1 MKKKFLSSCLRLIK
15 KYNPDYD
22 DIKMDEIRYGLE
34 GIYLSVTK
42 LIIISIIALWLNIFK
57 EMILLLLFF
66 NILRSTGFGLHAT
79 KSWICLLSSTMVF
92 IILPYVSKIMVIP
105 TSIKIILI
113 LLAIILVFK
122 YAPADTKKR
131 PLINAEKR
139 KKCKY
144 KTVIN
149 TIILSILSLYIK
161 DNTISNLIILGIYI
175 EVILI
180 LPITYKIFKLSYNN
194 YITYQLQMD

>member
-1 MKKKFLSSCLRLIK
+1 MKKKFLSSCLSLIK

-194 YITYQLQMD
+194 YIAYQLQMD

>member
-1 MKKKFLSSCLRLIK
+1 MKKKFLSSCLSLIK

-79 KSWICLLSSTMVF
+79 KSWICLLSSTTVF
-92 IILPYVSKIMVIP
+92 IVLPYVSKIMVIP

-131 PLINAEKR
+131 PLINAKKR
-139 KKCKY
+139 KKYKY

-180 LPITYKIFKLSYNN
+180 QF
-194 YITYQLQMD
+194 